1 MIETKNIKLLFLRN
15 TDGYIKNVNVKEF
28 VSMTVVNDFL
38 AKYFFDIEVPNLT
51 KKQFISLLL

>member
-15 TDGYIKNVNVKEF
+15 TDGYTKNVNVKEF